1 MADRSRNWMRVAHAA
16 LLTVALAG
24 CTTVRLS
31 EPKQTA
37 TEQLLISTAIDK
49 VVTQLTPEIPPGSK
63 VFVDPQFVDMT
74 PPDAA
79 LYPKYAIGSI
89 RDHLLQQGVLLVDDR
104 KAADVVV
111 EPRSGAQSINHDTL
125 LVGIPNF
132 PIPIPLAGTV
142 NFPEIALFKRDRQTG
157 VAKLAITAYGQKT
170 GKLTA
175 STGPKVG
182 ASDRTQFVI
191 LLFFSWIDT
200 DTVPK
205 ELQGTTQ

>member
-1 MADRSRNWMRVAHAA
+1 MADQSRNWMRVAHGV
-16 LLTVALAG
+16 LLTMALAG

-37 TEQLLISTAIDK
+37 TEQLLISAAIDN

-63 VFVDPQFVDMT
+63 VFVDPQFVDT
-74 PPDAA
+74 APPDAA
-79 LYPKYAIGSI
+79 LYPKYAIGAI
-89 RDHLLQQGVLLVDDR
+89 RDRLLQQGALLVHER

-111 EPRSGAQSINHDTL
+111 EPRSGAQSINHDTF

-132 PIPIPLAGTV
+132 PIPIPLVGTV
-142 NFPEIALFKRDRQTG
+142 HFPEIALFKRDRQTG
-157 VAKLAITAYGQKT
+157 VAKLAITAYGQTT

-191 LLFFSWIDT
+191 LLFLSWTDT
-200 DTVPK
+200 DTVPP
-205 ELQGTTQ
+205 ELQNRTQ